1 MRNKIIETAIDT
13 VVDETR
19 YSPDFK
25 AAFKRFVKNKFE
37 DNATESDL
45 KRVISM
51 IDDVSEEE

>member
-1 MRNKIIETAIDT
+1 MRNKIIETAIDSA
-13 VVDETR
+13 VDETC
-19 YSPDFK
+19 YSSDFK

-51 IDDVSEEE
+51 IDDVPEEE